1 MITICL
7 NIYTALL
14 QKDEKVTKNINLQM
28 ITIGVPALSRHF
40 QAAISCLAYH
50 KFRLP
55 EIRFR

>member
-40 QAAISCLAYH
+40 QAAIICLAYH
-50 KFRLP
+50 K
-55 EIRFR
+55 IQAT